1 MSNRYN
7 TIDIAIGVGM
17 CAIFFGALL
26 FFVAASG
33 TYHASLSAPS
43 ASAQPMGPNAGMA
56 WLQPALGKAIVEQAI
71 SERRMDRATAVAASE
86 WNRATLARQAFM
98 DHPDGRLGAVMRD
111 AVAIP
116 ADHMARVQGVMGRA
130 IVQFTM
136 RGVKHGLLS
145 ADLPRSAFNL
155 DMIRNTETRG
165 VLSYHQFASTWQ
177 ATLGRRIA
185 EAAYDNWR
193 QAGALQERLGTA
205 VVRLAQAQLESE
217 HVRAAQQEQ
226 LGGIVLA
233 AVRTDTPA
241 DHTVSAS
248 AVASIPKPT
257 TIASTD
263 PVAWPEIPLGY
274 LIAAVGMLA
283 IVFLMGLL
291 MAARSRE
298 EQELARIR
306 HETTRWVYRM
316 VP

>member
-17 CAIFFGALL
+17 CAILFGALL
-26 FFVAASG
+26 FFVAAGG
-33 TYHASLSAPS
+33 TYHATLPTPI

-56 WLQPALGKAIVEQAI
+56 WLQPALGQAIVEQSIA
-71 SERRMDRATAVAASE
+71 ERRMDHAIAVAASD
-86 WNRATLARQAFM
+86 WNRATLARQAFI
-98 DHPDGRLGAVMRD
+98 DHPEGRLGAVMRD

-116 ADHMARVQGVMGRA
+116 ADHMARVQAVMGRA

-155 DMIRNTETRG
+155 DMIRTTETRG
-165 VLSYHQFASTWQ
+165 LLSYHQFVSTWQ

-185 EAAYDNWR
+185 EAAHDNWK

-205 VVRLAQAQLESE
+205 VVRLAQVQLESE
-217 HVRAAQQEQ
+217 HLRAVQQEQ
-226 LGGIVLA
+226 LGGFVLA

-241 DHTVSAS
+241 DHTVSAPV
-248 AVASIPKPT
+248 VASIPTPSAS
-257 TIASTD
+257 ASTNS
-263 PVAWPEIPLGY
+263 VAWPEIPLGY
-274 LIAAVGMLA
+274 LLVAIGMLA
-283 IVFLMGLL
+283 MIFLTGLF

-306 HETTRWVYRM
+306 HETSRWVYRTA
-316 VP
+316 P